1 MQKPSQG
8 SRLLVNFEL
17 FWCTWPGYGL
27 IYIREEEM
35 PSLVIPNTRGYPQ
48 SNVADFIEG
57 IEAKSFCFSNFGLV
71 DQEGSHYNTLKYTFY
86 LE

>member
-1 MQKPSQG
+1 M
-8 SRLLVNFEL
+8 
-17 FWCTWPGYGL
+17 GYVL
-27 IYIREEEM
+27 HVREEEM
-35 PSLVIPNTRGYPQ
+35 PSLVIPDTQGNM
-48 SNVADFIEG
+48 ADFIEG